1 MDMQALNTGVYG
13 ITLWGW
19 MLILV
24 ALYFFAGWFGHTYKQ
39 RQNIKKAG
47 TRMLIQF
54 CTTNGEEYWEW
65 VDINKDEFEKSS
77 LRGYNEKMKTLAQQS
92 TGRFQGGRN
101 KDSSPIDWYFLLS
114 DHCFNIW
121 WPFDAPKTEQIMIR
135 TATYVEGYP
144 APRVTTDIAK
154 WMPAEYAMVTAE
166 MVAKSKNTSD
176 LQAMIAEAN
185 QLYERL
191 DALMDIPRQ
200 LKMLLYV
207 LIGLGLILL
216 LNTYFGATAQGAI
229 QKVAEQLGVH

>member
-1 MDMQALNTGVYG
+1 MDVLNTGIYG

-19 MLILV
+19 MIILV
-24 ALYFFAGWFGHTYKQ
+24 GGYFLAGWFGHTYRQ
-39 RQNIKKAG
+39 SQNIKKAG
-47 TRMLIQF
+47 TRMLVQF

-65 VDINKDEFEKSS
+65 VDVNKDEFEKPSM
-77 LRGYNEKMKTLAQQS
+77 RGYDEKMKSLAKQS

-101 KDSSPIDWYFLLS
+101 KDSSPVDWYFLLP

-121 WPFDAPKTEQIMIR
+121 WPFDAPKREQIMIR

-144 APRVTTDIAK
+144 APRVTANISA
-154 WMPAEYAMVTAE
+154 WMPEEYAMVTAE

-191 DALMDIPRQ
+191 DALLEVPRKLQ
-200 LKMLLYV
+200 MLLYV
-207 LIGLGLILL
+207 LIGLGFIML
-216 LNTYFGATAQGAI
+216 LNTYFGATAGQAI
-229 QKVAEQLGVH
+229 AKVAEQLGVH